1 MILKLKWGLS
11 SAVPEDATGAWGC
24 RAIIHQ
30 IGVVDLVPDRT
41 DQQGSDVIFSLI
53 DTEFPLPKL
62 RETLGGMLRSGQVR
76 RAGGSSSSCTGH
88 PGWWLPGTQM
98 PLGATATWRRGR

>member
-1 MILKLKWGLS
+1 
-11 SAVPEDATGAWGC
+11 VPEDATGAWGC

-30 IGVVDLVPDRT
+30 TGFVDLVPDRT

-53 DTEFPLPKL
+53 DTEFPLPRL

-76 RAGGSSSSCTGH
+76 TGRREQFELYRSPRLVVAGNTNASGGYCYLAAWTVK
-88 PGWWLPGTQM
+88 P
-98 PLGATATWRRGR
+98 